1 MKKLLYLFVLIPLL
15 SIAQECKIPKYKVY
29 PTENE
34 EVSLKLDSATGEVWQ
49 VKIGIETGE
58 EVATKI
64 DFISNKTD
72 STFEK
77 VTDFSDI
84 MKNFRVA
91 QNGRFELFPTDNIHE
106 FLMVDTILGT
116 TYQVQ
121 WHDQQEKRLISAITD
136 Y

>member
-1 MKKLLYLFVLIPLL
+1 MKNLIAILFIIPIF
-15 SIAQECKIPKYKVY
+15 SFAQECKIPKYKVY
-29 PTENE
+29 PTENK

-49 VKIGIETGE
+49 VEIGVETGE
-58 EVATKI
+58 EIASKI

-77 VTDFSDI
+77 VTDFSDV

-91 QNGRFELFPTDNIHE
+91 QNGRFELFPTNNIYE

-121 WHDQQEKRLISAITD
+121 WHNQQEKRLISAITD